1 MVVTGDPSQNDLG
14 RGQRSGLM
22 DAVRRLRGFG
32 GVGAIEFDS
41 SDVVRHE
48 LVSKIVRAYEKGES
62 GQSASAADRAP

>member
-22 DAVRRLRGFG
+22 DAVRRLRGFD

-62 GQSASAADRAP
+62 GESAPAADRAQ